1 MWSIAKHES
10 IQLLKSVKSI
20 LVLFFLL
27 GSAYAG
33 VQMTEVLKNS
43 LHMLSESETLILEND
58 VMIYS
63 AGLSFVILIF
73 GPLFAFILSHDVMN
87 REIEQRT
94 MRFIVTKVKRDNIVI
109 GKVLGHLLFWFII
122 LTAAYL
128 LILILSGYFSFYTY
142 FQSIS
147 LLSVFVALA
156 LLLSLVINKPILSS
170 FLSILLGIAIPIVSL
185 WTVFSEKWYIFI
197 FKYISP
203 YNYLQEDTMIFLVN
217 FAFSAIYLG
226 VATYLFRKRDV

>member
-10 IQLLKSVKSI
+10 IQLLKSIKSI

-33 VQMTEVLKNS
+33 VKITELLKNS
-43 LHMLSESETLILEND
+43 LHMLSESEALILEND

-63 AGLSFVILIF
+63 AGLSFIILIF

-94 MRFIVTKVKRDNIVI
+94 MRFIVTKVSRTNIVL
-109 GKVLGHLLFWFII
+109 GKVLGHLFFWLTI

-128 LILILSGYFSFYTY
+128 LIFILSGYFSFHAF
-142 FQSIS
+142 FQSFS
-147 LLSVFVALA
+147 ALSVFVALA
-156 LLLSLVINKPILSS
+156 LLLSLLINKPILSS
-170 FLSILLGIAIPIVSL
+170 FLSILLGIAIPIISL
-185 WTVFSEKWYIFI
+185 LVIFSEKWYISI
-197 FKYISP
+197 FKYMSP
-203 YNYLQEDTMIFLVN
+203 YYYLQDDLMIFLVN
-217 FAFSAIYLG
+217 FAFSAIYVL
-226 VATYLFRKRDV
+226 VAIYLFRKRDV